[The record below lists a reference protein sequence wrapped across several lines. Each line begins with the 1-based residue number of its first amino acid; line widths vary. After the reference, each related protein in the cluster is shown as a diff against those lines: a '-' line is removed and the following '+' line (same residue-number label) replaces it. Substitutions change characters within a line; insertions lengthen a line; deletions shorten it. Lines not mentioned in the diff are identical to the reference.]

1 MRQNLLKIYT
11 LIKEMLKEAD
21 LKGDMPV
28 VDAQDTAEISDSNDM
43 NIEETKGFSMNN
55 KILTMFFR
63 IGLLKSSKVC
73 KINDSRINRIIEE
86 IAQASGD
93 AFERVKRV
101 FLLYCSD
108 NGNYGNA
115 NPAWLSVCGT
125 IPDCGSC
132 NLSSL
137 CSYWKKRPSIKQL
150 PASERPRERLIQS
163 GEEQLSDAEL
173 LGIIIRDGTRRESAV
188 DIARKLLSKYGNF
201 RLLGSKTISEL
212 CKIDGIG
219 LAKAAQIKAVIAIAK
234 RYSTIAIKPGARLTS
249 SDAIYRHFHEKLRDK
264 KQEAFLLILLDNKNR
279 ILKEEQISKG
289 SLTTSIVHPR
299 EVFGPAMREHAA
311 SVLFVHNHPSG
322 DPSPSDED
330 IEITRRLEKVS
341 QIVGIRVIDH
351 IIIGDSSYISFKGK
365 GLL

>member
-1 MRQNLLKIYT
+1 MEQNPLKIYAI
-11 LIKEMLKEAD
+11 IKDILKEVD
-21 LKGDMPV
+21 LKGDIFAIDEH
-28 VDAQDTAEISDSNDM
+28 DAPKISDGDDRD
-43 NIEETKGFSMNN
+43 IAETKGFSRNN

-63 IGLLKSSKVC
+63 MGLLKSSRVC
-73 KINDSRINRIIEE
+73 KINESRVNRIIEE
-86 IAQASGD
+86 IAQVSGD

-108 NGNYGNA
+108 KWNYGEA
-115 NPAWLSVCGT
+115 SPAWLPVCGS
-125 IPDCGSC
+125 IPNCGIC
-132 NLSSL
+132 NLSSA
-137 CSYWKKRPSIKQL
+137 CFYWNKRPSIKQL
-150 PASERPRERLIQS
+150 PASERPRERLIQG

-188 DIARKLLSKYGNF
+188 DIARKLLSKYSDF

-234 RYSTIAIKPGARLTS
+234 RYSTIAIKPGTRLTS
-249 SDAIYRHFHEKLRDK
+249 SDAIYRHFHEMLRDK
-264 KQEAFLLILLDNKNR
+264 KQETFLIVLLDNKNR
-279 ILKEEQISKG
+279 ILKEEEISKG

-299 EVFGPAMREHAA
+299 EVFGPAIREHAA
-311 SVLFVHNHPSG
+311 SVVFVHNHPSG

-341 QIVGIRVIDH
+341 QIVGIKVIDH
-351 IIIGDSSYISFKGK
+351 IIIGDSSYISFRGR